1 MKLRILI
8 ACAVLLL
15 AVPLI
20 AQQVSVNYNHSVSF
34 TQFHTYSWG
43 SNNANQIQNS
53 ILVQVAQ
60 QDVETAMSEKGLQKV
75 SESQN
80 PDLILTASGGE
91 REQTSWNAWGMR
103 GIGGGFGG
111 VSPELNVEATMVVSI
126 YNLKGQELIW
136 RGIAQNTLSNNGD
149 KNQQMVQKA
158 VSKMF
163 KQWPKT

>member
-20 AQQVSVNYNHSVSF
+20 AQQVSVSDNHSVSF
-34 TQFHTYSWG
+34 TQFQTYSWG

-60 QDVETAMSEKGLQKV
+60 RDVETAMSEKGLQKV

-80 PDLILTASGGE
+80 PDLILTAAVASG
-91 REQTSWNAWGMR
+91 SKHPGMR
-103 GIGGGFGG
+103 GACAESAA
-111 VSPELNVEATMVVSI
+111 VLAESA
-126 YNLKGQELIW
+126 
-136 RGIAQNTLSNNGD
+136 LS
-149 KNQQMVQKA
+149 
-158 VSKMF
+158 
-163 KQWPKT
+163 